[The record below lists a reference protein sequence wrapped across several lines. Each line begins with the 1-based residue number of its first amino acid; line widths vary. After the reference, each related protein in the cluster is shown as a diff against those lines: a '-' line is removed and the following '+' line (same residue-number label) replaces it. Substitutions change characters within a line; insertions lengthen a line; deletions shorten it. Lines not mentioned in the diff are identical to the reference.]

1 MRLFLNKFFWRLR
14 YPWLPAWLQGRVRA
28 LRLTWYTPERITDC
42 LELYDRNAVHGVPSA
57 HREHYERTLRN
68 RSILTL
74 LAEDDSG
81 VVGTF
86 GLQYGFQPHV
96 LWICYVFVAPEQ
108 HRRGIGVTLMLAAL
122 GLLPHGHQPM
132 TVAVSALP
140 TALRFYE
147 RFGFRQAGETPFDDG
162 EMHPLAILAPVT
174 RAMGRDCRKILRSA
188 GATLPGT
195 ILPIPT
201 AKLPP
206 AEMGA
211 MFSKAA

>member
-1 MRLFLNKFFWRLR
+1 MRAFLNKFLWRLR
-14 YPWLPAWLQGRVRA
+14 YPWLPTWLQGRIRA
-28 LRLTWYTPERITDC
+28 LRFTVYTPERLADC

-57 HREHYERTLRN
+57 HREHYERSLRD

-74 LAEDDSG
+74 LAEDDTG

-96 LWICYVFVAPEQ
+96 IWICYVFVEPEQ

-122 GLLPHGHQPM
+122 GLLPRGHRPM

-147 RFGFRQAGETPFDDG
+147 RFGFRRAGETPFDDG
-162 EMHPLAILAPVT
+162 EMHPLAMLGPVT
-174 RAMGRDCRKILRSA
+174 SAVGDDCREILRGA
-188 GATLPGT
+188 GATLPEPT
-195 ILPIPT
+195 LAIPT
-201 AKLPP
+201 AQLPP
-206 AEMGA
+206 AEM
-211 MFSKAA
+211 AAAFPEAA